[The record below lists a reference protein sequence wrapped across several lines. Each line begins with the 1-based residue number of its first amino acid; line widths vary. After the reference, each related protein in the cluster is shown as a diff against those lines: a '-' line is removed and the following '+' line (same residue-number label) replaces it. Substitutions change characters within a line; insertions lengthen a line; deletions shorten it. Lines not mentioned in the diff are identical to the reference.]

1 MELLHILLCS
11 LLIVCGFLVIMS
23 QSPVESMISLILM
36 FCISGV
42 LLFIFNSEFLGLTF
56 VIIYVGAIAVLFLF
70 IIMMLNI
77 KKTISSSN
85 EKNALIVFS
94 SVLVLIF
101 ASISAYELFFA
112 ESTSNFFIYG
122 EGLDNKYLVNE
133 SNQAAYDSLN
143 NITVLGQSLFNY
155 YSLSFLLAGLVLLIA
170 LVGAVVLTVN
180 FSTHKKNQLT
190 YRQLSRTDLFLSHFK
205 K

>member
-1 MELLHILLCS
+1 
-11 LLIVCGFLVIMS
+11 MS

-101 ASISAYELFFA
+101 ALISAYELFFA
-112 ESTSNFFIYG
+112 ESTSNFLIYG

>member
-1 MELLHILLCS
+1 MELLHILLCIF
-11 LLIVCGFLVIMS
+11 LIICGFLVIIS

-85 EKNALIVFS
+85 EKNGLIFLSSLILLFSLASAYTLFS
-94 SVLVLIF
+94 SK
-101 ASISAYELFFA
+101 SI
-112 ESTSNFFIYG
+112 SNFFIYG

-133 SNQAAYDSLN
+133 SNQIAYDSLN
-143 NITVLGQSLFNY
+143 NITVLGQTLFNY
-155 YSLSFLLAGLVLLIA
+155 YSISFLLAGLVLLIA

-180 FSTHKKNQLT
+180 FSTHKKSQIT
-190 YRQLSRTDLFLSHFK
+190 HRQLSRTDLFLSHFK